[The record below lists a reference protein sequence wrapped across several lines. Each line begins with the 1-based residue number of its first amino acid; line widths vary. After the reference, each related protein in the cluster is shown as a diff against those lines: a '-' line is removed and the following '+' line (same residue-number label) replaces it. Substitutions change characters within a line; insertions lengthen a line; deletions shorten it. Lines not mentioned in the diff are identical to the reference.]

1 MLFVYHRNEAE
12 WKLWSNLLLAAGK
25 LIFGFMISSRAVMLD
40 GLNSL
45 SDMITSVV
53 TMIST
58 LYAGKRS
65 DREHPFGYGRLEYIT
80 SMFTTVF
87 ILTMGAYAI
96 FDAVRELVSKSG
108 DAPDYNMATIVML
121 CISLTAKFVYGLLSR
136 KAGKRVN
143 SVALMM
149 IGTETLGDGVI
160 SLSILV
166 AIVIQRM
173 MGIDIEA
180 WLSILISIFIIK
192 AGIEMIGECMKKLLG
207 KKSDP
212 EVYRGIKKMIAEEPD
227 VLNVFNLVIHNYG
240 EELSVGSVD
249 IEVDEEMK
257 TSETTKLMRRIIHKA
272 AKQGV
277 TLSSV
282 GIYGAES
289 DPKSLEIWDR
299 VLEVVRAH
307 SELVR
312 ASAFSYDQKEQI
324 AAFNVLT
331 APSVR
336 NRRKCIGQLEDELEG
351 IFPGITF
358 HIEAALDE

>member
-1 MLFVYHRNEAE
+1 MLFVYRRNEAE

-25 LIFGFMISSRAVMLD
+25 LIIGFMISSRAVMLD
-40 GLNSL
+40 SLNSL

-96 FDAVRELVSKSG
+96 FDAVRDLVSKSG

-149 IGTETLGDGVI
+149 IG
-160 SLSILV
+160 
-166 AIVIQRM
+166 
-173 MGIDIEA
+173 
-180 WLSILISIFIIK
+180 
-192 AGIEMIGECMKKLLG
+192 ECMKKLLG

-212 EVYRGIKKMIAEEPD
+212 EVYRNIKKMISEEP
-227 VLNVFNLVIHNYG
+227 
-240 EELSVGSVD
+240 
-249 IEVDEEMK
+249 
-257 TSETTKLMRRIIHKA
+257 
-272 AKQGV
+272 
-277 TLSSV
+277 
-282 GIYGAES
+282 
-289 DPKSLEIWDR
+289 
-299 VLEVVRAH
+299 
-307 SELVR
+307 
-312 ASAFSYDQKEQI
+312 
-324 AAFNVLT
+324 
-331 APSVR
+331 
-336 NRRKCIGQLEDELEG
+336 DELEG